1 MSHQDDLHYP
11 NTSKGEPADE
21 AQVHHRHKSIY
32 LLPNAFTTA
41 ALFCA
46 FFAIVKA
53 MSGDFAFAAI
63 LIFFSMVLDGMDG
76 RVARLTNTQSAFGE
90 QYDSLADMVS
100 FGVAP
105 ALIMFQ
111 WQLKDFGTGRLG
123 LIVAFVYCVCA
134 ALRLARFNTNI
145 AVVDKRFFQG
155 LPSPSAAALVAGF
168 VWLVSENR
176 LDVQDS
182 VLPWVALAVTLFAGL
197 SMITTLPYYSGKAM
211 DVRHSVSFPKLLV
224 ALAVGLAVVSN
235 PPLTLFALFV
245 AYALSG
251 YLIGFLRRKKSQR
264 TVENNH

>member
-1 MSHQDDLHYP
+1 MSDLDDVQYTTAG
-11 NTSKGEPADE
+11 NSEMTDKG
-21 AQVHHRHKSIY
+21 QVHHRHKSIY

-46 FFAIVKA
+46 FFAIVKS

-111 WQLKDFGTGRLG
+111 WQLKDLGTGRLG
-123 LIVAFVYCVCA
+123 LIVAFVYCLCA

-145 AVVDKRFFQG
+145 GVVDKRFFQG
-155 LPSPSAAALVAGF
+155 LPSPSAAALVSGF

-176 LDVQDS
+176 LDIQDS
-182 VLPWVALAVTLFAGL
+182 FLPWVALGITLFAGL

-211 DVRHSVSFPKLLV
+211 DVRHSVSFSKLLA
-224 ALAVGLAVVSN
+224 ALAVGLAVVSY

-245 AYALSG
+245 GYSLSG
-251 YLIGFLRRKKSQR
+251 YLIGLLKRKKPEK
-264 TVENNH
+264 TIGTF

>member
-1 MSHQDDLHYP
+1 MSDEHDLPHLRALD
-11 NTSKGEPADE
+11 GE
-21 AQVHHRHKSIY
+21 AQHHRHRSIY

-46 FFAIVKA
+46 FFAIIKA
-53 MSGDFAFAAI
+53 NAGEFAVAAI
-63 LIFFSMVLDGMDG
+63 AIFFSMVLDGMDG

-105 ALIMFQ
+105 ALVMYQ
-111 WQLKDFGTGRLG
+111 WQLKDFGSGRLG
-123 LIVAFVYCVCA
+123 LIVAFVYCLCA

-168 VWLVSENR
+168 IWLVFENH
-176 LDVQDS
+176 LDIQAYY
-182 VLPWVALAVTLFAGL
+182 LPWLALAVTLFAGL

-211 DVRHSVSFPKLLV
+211 DIRHSVSFPKLL
-224 ALAVGLAVVSN
+224 AAVGVGLLVIAN
-235 PPLTLFALFV
+235 PPLALFALFV

-251 YLIGFLRRKKSQR
+251 YVIGLHKKIKAKRLIRK
-264 TVENNH
+264 

>member
-1 MSHQDDLHYP
+1 MNHSEPSHLRVLDDDD
-11 NTSKGEPADE
+11 AR
-21 AQVHHRHKSIY
+21 VHHRHRSIY

-53 MSGDFAFAAI
+53 ISGEFEWAAI

-76 RVARLTNTQSAFGE
+76 RVARMTNTQSAFGE

-105 ALIMFQ
+105 ALVMYE
-111 WQLKDFGTGRLG
+111 WQLKSFGEGRLG
-123 LIVAFVYCVCA
+123 LIVAFLYCLCA

-168 VWLVSENR
+168 VWLVSANKV
-176 LDVQDS
+176 DIQANIF
-182 VLPWVALAVTLFAGL
+182 PWVALAITLFAGL
-197 SMITTLPYYSGKAM
+197 SMVTTLPYYSGKAM
-211 DVRHSVSFPKLLV
+211 DVRHSVSFPKLLLV
-224 ALAVGLAVVSN
+224 LFVGLAVVAK
-235 PPLTLFALFV
+235 PELTLFMLFV
-245 AYALSG
+245 AYAASG
-251 YLIGFLRRKKSQR
+251 YVVGLRRWFGR
-264 TVENNH
+264 